1 MDYIQ
6 EEYILQSFVLIGF
19 VSLILVALITELNEK
34 RKKIDEFTYYKM
46 KKIFKY
52 AYLNIFEMDKQK
64 TVEFMKEIK
73 RKNLVNEKYDLIK
86 KEA

>member
-1 MDYIQ
+1 MEYIQ

-19 VSLILVALITELNEK
+19 VSLLLVALITELNEK

-52 AYLNIFEMDKQK
+52 VYLNVFDRDKEK
-64 TVEFMKEIK
+64 TVAFMKEIK
-73 RKNLVNEKYDLIK
+73 RNNLINEKYDLIK

>member
-1 MDYIQ
+1 MGYIQ
-6 EEYILQSFVLIGF
+6 EEYILQCFVLIFF
-19 VSLILVALITELNEK
+19 VSLLLVALITELNEK

-52 AYLNIFEMDKQK
+52 VYLNIFEMDKEK
-64 TVEFMKEIK
+64 TVAYMKEIK

>member
-19 VSLILVALITELNEK
+19 VSLLLVALITELNEK

-52 AYLNIFEMDKQK
+52 AYLNVFNGNKEQ
-64 TVEFMKEIK
+64 TVKYMKEIK
-73 RKNLVNEKYDLIK
+73 RNNLINEKYDLIE

>member
-6 EEYILQSFVLIGF
+6 EEYILQCFVLIGF
-19 VSLILVALITELNEK
+19 VSLLLVALITELNEK

-52 AYLNIFEMDKQK
+52 VYLNVFNGNKEQ

-86 KEA
+86 EA

>member
-1 MDYIQ
+1 MDYIH

-19 VSLILVALITELNEK
+19 ISLLLVALITDLNEK

-52 AYLNIFEMDKQK
+52 VYFNVFDRDKEK
-64 TVEFMKEIK
+64 TVAFMKEIK
-73 RKNLVNEKYDLIK
+73 RNNLINEKYDLIK

>member
-1 MDYIQ
+1 MEYLQ
-6 EEYILQSFVLIGF
+6 EEYILQSFVLIFF
-19 VSLILVALITELNEK
+19 VSLLLVALITELNEK

-52 AYLNIFEMDKQK
+52 VYLNVFDMDKQK

>member
-1 MDYIQ
+1 MDYLQ

-19 VSLILVALITELNEK
+19 VSLLLVAFITELNEK

-52 AYLNIFEMDKQK
+52 VYLNVFNGNKEQ
-64 TVEFMKEIK
+64 TVKYMKEIK
-73 RKNLVNEKYDLIK
+73 RNNLINEKYDLIK
-86 KEA
+86 EA